1 MISVLY
7 VDDESDLLELCKQ
20 YLERTGEYAV
30 DTAESAQEA
39 LEKVKTTP
47 YDAIVSDYQM
57 PGLDGIEFLT
67 VLRREHPHLPFIIFT
82 GKGREEVV
90 IEAFEKGA
98 DFYLQKGGEPRAQF
112 TELAHKIRQA
122 VQLNR
127 DRKALLES
135 EEILRFIVKH
145 DPNAIAVYDTGL
157 HYIAVSDRYLK
168 DYSVKE
174 EEIIGK
180 HPYEVFPEMPQKW
193 RDVHQRCLAGA
204 IENNDDDF
212 FERPDG
218 SITYNRWECRP
229 WYRADGSIGGIVTY
243 TEVTTGRKLAEEA
256 LRTSESFLNS
266 IIEQSPHAMWISDAR
281 GTLLRLNRA
290 CREMLEITEEEVVG
304 KYNVLEDNIVEEQG
318 AMPLVRKVFE
328 SGEPV
333 RFLLRYD
340 SAALRQ
346 IPLSRTVRRVL
357 DVTIFPIRD
366 SSGKITNA
374 VIQHID
380 VTAEHVA
387 EQALRESEARFRA
400 LVENA
405 SDVIRIFDREGHIV
419 FDTAASERLLGYP
432 PGYTLGRSWVEFVHP
447 DDTGVVRRELTEVYQ
462 NINTGTPTEFRIR
475 KADGTYTWVESVG
488 KNLVGVPGI
497 DGIVITTRFI
507 EERKK
512 AEEALRESEDRYRT
526 LAESADDLI
535 FVINPAGI
543 VEYVNTRGA
552 QFLGKEQKDITGTPI
567 TSLFPVHIIDI
578 FREKIRELMISGTPV
593 SHEWS
598 IEDRGDIRWFQTILT
613 PFRGTGPSTL
623 SLLGIAREIT
633 GLKESQNA
641 LQESEERY
649 RSVSEH
655 AAEGI
660 VVAQDG
666 TLQYANPQALQM
678 IQATAEESA
687 NQPFTTF
694 IHPDDRALVFER
706 YQRRIRG
713 EDVPQNYD
721 FRVLGKKGRVTW
733 VQISAVRITWNG
745 RPATLNFLTDIS
757 RRKRAEEALRESEER
772 YRILFQTMTQGVVYQ
787 DPAGIITGANPAAE
801 EILGLSLD
809 QMQGR
814 TSLDPRWKA
823 IREDGSPFPG
833 DQHPAM
839 EALRTG
845 RPVQGVIM
853 GVYHPRREEYRWI
866 LVDAIPMFGTAGAS
880 PSSVYT
886 SFTDIT
892 GRKQAENALRQANRQ
907 LNLLSSITRHD
918 ILNKVTIILGY
929 LDLATEKSTNTLMG
943 DFIRKVELA
952 TKAIQTQ
959 IEFTRLYQD
968 LGTHEPIW
976 QEPGR
981 IMPRAHVPESIAL
994 SVDLPGVHVYAD
1006 PMLELVFFNLLD
1018 NSIRHGQQVTMIRVS
1033 CCQADEVLKITWEDN
1048 GIGIPVQEKERIF
1061 ERGYGQNTGLGLYL
1075 VREILSITGM
1085 SIHETGTPGTGAR
1098 FEITVPKGMYRVGET
1113 QPDTGGR
1120 E

>member
-1 MISVLY
+1 LISVLY
-7 VDDESDLLELCKQ
+7 VDDESDLLELGKQ

-30 DTAESAQEA
+30 DTVESAQEA
-39 LEKVKTTP
+39 LEKVKSTP
-47 YDAIVSDYQM
+47 YDAVVSDYHM
-57 PGLDGIEFLT
+57 PGLDGIRFLT
-67 VLRREHPHLPFIIFT
+67 ILRREHPHLPFIIFT

-98 DFYLQKGGEPRAQF
+98 DFYLQKGGEPKAQF

-127 DRKALLES
+127 DRGALLES
-135 EEILRFIVKH
+135 
-145 DPNAIAVYDTGL
+145 
-157 HYIAVSDRYLK
+157 
-168 DYSVKE
+168 
-174 EEIIGK
+174 
-180 HPYEVFPEMPQKW
+180 
-193 RDVHQRCLAGA
+193 
-204 IENNDDDF
+204 
-212 FERPDG
+212 
-218 SITYNRWECRP
+218 
-229 WYRADGSIGGIVTY
+229 
-243 TEVTTGRKLAEEA
+243 EEA

-266 IIEQSPHAMWISDAR
+266 IIEQSPHALWISDAR

-290 CREMLEITEEEVVG
+290 CRDLLEITEEEVAG

-328 SGEPV
+328 AGEPA

-366 SSGKITNA
+366 ASGKITHA

-380 VTAEHVA
+380 VTAEHAA

-405 SDVIRIFDREGHIV
+405 SDVIRIFDREGRIV

-432 PGYTLGRSWVEFVHP
+432 PGYTLGRGWVEFVHP
-447 DDTGVVRRELTEVYQ
+447 DDTEVVRRELTEVYQ
-462 NINTGTPTEFRIR
+462 NINTGIPTEFRIR
-475 KADGTYTWVESVG
+475 KADGTYTWVEAAG

-497 DGIVITTRFI
+497 DGVVITTRFI
-507 EERKK
+507 DERKK
-512 AEEALRESEDRYRT
+512 AQE
-526 LAESADDLI
+526 
-535 FVINPAGI
+535 
-543 VEYVNTRGA
+543 
-552 QFLGKEQKDITGTPI
+552 
-567 TSLFPVHIIDI
+567 
-578 FREKIRELMISGTPV
+578 
-593 SHEWS
+593 
-598 IEDRGDIRWFQTILT
+598 
-613 PFRGTGPSTL
+613 
-623 SLLGIAREIT
+623 
-633 GLKESQNA
+633 A
-641 LQESEERY
+641 LQESEARY

-666 TLQYANPQALQM
+666 ILKYANPQALKM
-678 IQATAEESA
+678 IQATVDGSS

-694 IHPDDRALVFER
+694 IHPDDQALVLER

-713 EDVPQNYD
+713 EMVPQNYD
-721 FRVLGKKGRVTW
+721 FRVLGQKGLVTW
-733 VQISAVRITWNG
+733 VQISAVQITWNG

-801 EILGLSLD
+801 EILGISLD

-814 TSLDPRWKA
+814 SSLDPRWKA

-833 DQHPAM
+833 DLHPAM

-845 RPVQGVIM
+845 RPVNGVIM
-853 GVYHPRREEYRWI
+853 GVYHPRRDEYRWI
-866 LVDAIPMFGTAGAS
+866 LVDAILMYKTAGAS

-892 GRKQAENALRQANRQ
+892 QRKQAENALRQANRQ

-929 LDLATEKSTNTLMG
+929 LDLASERSSNTMMG
-943 DFIRKVELA
+943 DFIRKVESA
-952 TKAIQTQ
+952 TLAIQTQ

-968 LGTHEPIW
+968 LGTHEPVW

-981 IMPRAHVPESIAL
+981 IMPRAHLPDSVAL
-994 SVDLPGVHVYAD
+994 IVDLGGVQVFAD

-1018 NSIRHGQQVTMIRVS
+1018 NSVRHGQRVTTIRVS
-1033 CCQADEVLKITWEDN
+1033 CRQVGDALQIVWEDN
-1048 GIGIPVQEKERIF
+1048 GVGIPALEKDRIF

-1085 SIHETGTPGTGAR
+1085 SIHEAGTPGCGAR
-1098 FEITVPKGMYRVGET
+1098 FEITVPQGMYRQNDV
-1113 QPDTGGR
+1113 
-1120 E
+1120 